1 MARALRDFGDR
12 GGEAVKVSAAFGFSL
27 LMGLSVMAGAQIN
40 QAITVRGERIEAV
53 IPLQGLERNE
63 DAVQLAQRI
72 RANQAAAARWRA
84 RLPATDTA
92 GSRLN
97 LLVNALQDEAIRDL
111 GDGYHVAANTSGN
124 FPDSKKTSIEKLLEQ
139 CEKIFASDTRFEQK
153 VVTHISTPVA
163 GATIHFREYAGSALG
178 WSTYS
183 DGQVLDIGGYRFR
196 VSGQGIAPFE
206 ETVVIIDSPHRH
218 RLAP

>member
-1 MARALRDFGDR
+1 
-12 GGEAVKVSAAFGFSL
+12 VKVSAARRFQCGFAL
-27 LMGLSVMAGAQIN
+27 LMGLSAIAGAQID

-53 IPLQGLERNE
+53 IPLQGLERND
-63 DAVQLAQRI
+63 DAVELAGRI
-72 RANQAAAARWRA
+72 QANQTAAAQWRA
-84 RLPATDTA
+84 RLTAPNAA

-97 LLVNALQDEAIRDL
+97 ILVKALQDEAIRDL
-111 GDGYHVAANTSGN
+111 GDGYHIAANTSGN
-124 FPDSKKTSIEKLLEQ
+124 FPDVKKTNIEKLLEQ
-139 CEKIFASDTRFEQK
+139 CEKIFASGTKFEQK

-163 GATIHFREYAGSALG
+163 GATIHFQEYAGSALG

-183 DGQVLDIGGYRFR
+183 DGQVMDIGGYRFR
-196 VSGQGIAPFE
+196 VSAYGVAPFQ